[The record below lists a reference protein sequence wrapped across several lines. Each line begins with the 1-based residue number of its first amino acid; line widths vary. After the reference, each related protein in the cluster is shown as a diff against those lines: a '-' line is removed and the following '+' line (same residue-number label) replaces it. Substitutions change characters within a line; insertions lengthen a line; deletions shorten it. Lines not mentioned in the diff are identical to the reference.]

1 MAYLNDRVLDNGL
14 TVLDTEADRLYLC
27 TSALS
32 VANATPP
39 SYADA
44 TSTYA
49 LGNKTGVSIGAPAD
63 GASNGR
69 RVVVGA
75 ITGGNISGDG
85 TVAKYALVDSSNSR
99 VLAAGTLSASQAV
112 TNGNTFS
119 LAAFDI
125 TLPDPA

>member
-1 MAYLNDRVLDNGL
+1 MAAYLNDRVLDNGL

-27 TSALS
+27 SQQPA
-32 VANATPP
+32 
-39 SYADA
+39 SYAEA

-49 LGNKTGVSIGAPAD
+49 LGSKTAISVGAPAD
-63 GASNGR
+63 GTVNGR
-69 RVVVGA
+69 RVTVGA
-75 ITGGNISGDG
+75 ITGGSISGTG
-85 TVAKYALVDSSNSR
+85 TATHYAIVDSGNSR
-99 VLAAGTLSASQAV
+99 LLAAHTLAASQAV

>member
-14 TVLDTEADRLYLC
+14 TVLDTEADRLYIC
-27 TSALS
+27 NNSLS

-39 SYADA
+39 TYAEA

-49 LGNKTGVSIGAPAD
+49 CGNKTGISIGAPAD
-63 GASNGR
+63 GSSNGR
-69 RVVVGA
+69 RVTVGA
-75 ITGGNISGDG
+75 ITGGNISATD
-85 TVAKYALVDSSNSR
+85 TAYKYAIVDSSNSR

-112 TNGNTFS
+112 TSGNTFS